1 MGEDIISSKTRKPE
15 MGRDSGWLIGSDLIA
30 IFLALAGQIVLTKA
44 LLTESYG
51 IYIIALDAFATFF
64 LIIDLGLPTIIARD
78 GANSVEK
85 IWPSITRV
93 YKLQLLC
100 SIPFILLAVI
110 GTPLLI
116 DNWKEYFEL
125 IVICGAIA
133 LVHIASYAPRSGL
146 RAAGQARLEAWSKVI
161 ERAITVA
168 GYYALYSLGSTS
180 VTAFATVFLI
190 GAIGGLVMALGLS
203 YSILPKSSVSEMTDW
218 SELSESWID
227 NKTLLLQALPFAIT
241 LGVLPYV
248 IRIEKFLVAGEMGV
262 DAAAVFHVAQL
273 AWLAGLVVPQ
283 ALRAA
288 LLPILGEVR
297 SEPAKFQSALEKSL
311 NLCLGVL
318 PIGLFAGAGIVY
330 FLLPITFPEQYV
342 DGSLGASAVDL
353 FMVLLA
359 GWCLTLLA
367 TPTYTALQAGE
378 KPWNF
383 TLFITLVV
391 IFAVVVGYF
400 LIDWKA
406 NDSQGSGL
414 FAAALAST
422 ISSSFLLFL
431 SIHLSSNWNLIRQRK
446 KDFTL
451 AICLSMISCY
461 GFTTGSWLAISGLGL
476 FYFIPLGIQA
486 MSATVGLLSEE

>member
-1 MGEDIISSKTRKPE
+1 MGEGIISSKTRKPE

-180 VTAFATVFLI
+180 V
-190 GAIGGLVMALGLS
+190 
-203 YSILPKSSVSEMTDW
+203 
-218 SELSESWID
+218 
-227 NKTLLLQALPFAIT
+227 
-241 LGVLPYV
+241 
-248 IRIEKFLVAGEMGV
+248 
-262 DAAAVFHVAQL
+262 
-273 AWLAGLVVPQ
+273 
-283 ALRAA
+283 
-288 LLPILGEVR
+288 
-297 SEPAKFQSALEKSL
+297 
-311 NLCLGVL
+311 
-318 PIGLFAGAGIVY
+318 
-330 FLLPITFPEQYV
+330 
-342 DGSLGASAVDL
+342 
-353 FMVLLA
+353 
-359 GWCLTLLA
+359 
-367 TPTYTALQAGE
+367 
-378 KPWNF
+378 
-383 TLFITLVV
+383 
-391 IFAVVVGYF
+391 
-400 LIDWKA
+400 
-406 NDSQGSGL
+406 
-414 FAAALAST
+414 
-422 ISSSFLLFL
+422 
-431 SIHLSSNWNLIRQRK
+431 
-446 KDFTL
+446 
-451 AICLSMISCY
+451 
-461 GFTTGSWLAISGLGL
+461 
-476 FYFIPLGIQA
+476 
-486 MSATVGLLSEE
+486 LLSQQYF